1 MADIIWRQN
10 PIDDLEKTKSAKSED
25 GEIYIAKTNEM
36 MSIDALPFVHLE
48 QKNGEW
54 LNNYNGMFECEK
66 QTLSE
71 LWRENEI
78 WTI

>member
-36 MSIDALPFVHLE
+36 MSIDALPFVQLE